1 MRSSGSSSGEL
12 AWRRD
17 LEAPIS
23 TSALSTAG
31 GIVFAGDLDPALK
44 AFDDRDGKLLWS
56 APLDANPSSSVIT
69 YSVGATQYVAVVT
82 GMGNYHIGAMAGRYQ
97 EFRKS
102 RGLPASTPT
111 GASSIQVFAMKN
123 QTDSKSPQ

>member
-1 MRSSGSSSGEL
+1 MF
-12 AWRRD
+12 
-17 LEAPIS
+17 I
-23 TSALSTAG
+23 
-31 GIVFAGDLDPALK
+31 GDLDPALK
-44 AFDDRDGKLLWS
+44 AFDDRDGTLLWRRRS
-56 APLDANPSSSVIT
+56 MQTRVPLIT

-111 GASSIQVFAMKN
+111 GAPSIQVFALA
-123 QTDSKSPQ
+123 SPG